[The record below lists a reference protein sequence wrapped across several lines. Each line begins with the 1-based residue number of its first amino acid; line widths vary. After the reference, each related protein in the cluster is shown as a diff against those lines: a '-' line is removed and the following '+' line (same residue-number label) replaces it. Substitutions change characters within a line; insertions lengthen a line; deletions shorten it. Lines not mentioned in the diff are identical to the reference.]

1 MEKEIRILILEDVP
15 ARATLIEFELRRAE
29 IPFISKTVKTR
40 DDFVRELHDF
50 VPDVILSAYYLPGF
64 TGSEALA
71 IAHKEALGVPF
82 ILVTGELS
90 KEHADEFLKRGASY
104 VLEDTL
110 SKLPS
115 ILLRVF
121 YSARDKRGSTDSG
134 SSERP
139 DKLGGFIFL
148 SF

>member
-1 MEKEIRILILEDVP
+1 VEKEIRILILEDVP

-71 IAHKEALGVPF
+71 IAHKKAPGVPF
-82 ILVTGELS
+82 ILVTGELNEEHWIEILS
-90 KEHADEFLKRGASY
+90 KGAAY
-104 VLEDTL
+104 VLENNL

-115 ILLRVF
+115 ILLKVF
-121 YSARDKRGSTDSG
+121 RSARDKRESTDS
-134 SSERP
+134 SS
-139 DKLGGFIFL
+139 
-148 SF
+148 S